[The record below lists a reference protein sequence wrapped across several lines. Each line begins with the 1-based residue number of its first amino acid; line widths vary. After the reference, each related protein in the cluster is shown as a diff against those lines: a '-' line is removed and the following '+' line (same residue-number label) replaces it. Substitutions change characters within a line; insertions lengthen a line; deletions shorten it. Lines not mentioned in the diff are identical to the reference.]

1 MDHKH
6 EKDHGKIVSACED
19 PGSPHSQGCRGHQ
32 ENHGHHV
39 PVFSGADGTEKRLLA
54 TLALNLFIPLVQ
66 IAGGLFAHSMA
77 LVSDALHNLSDF
89 TAVLIS
95 YIAHRIGKRGAS
107 THNTFGYRR
116 AEVIAALVNGAI
128 LTAASA
134 FIVYHAVKR
143 MFQPEA
149 VLGQIVILAAMAG
162 IVGNGLS
169 AWLLHRD
176 AGHNINIRGAFLHMM
191 GDLMISVAVLASG
204 LVLIWRPWYWLD
216 PVLSLLIVAYILVN
230 CWKIL
235 KESVSILMNATPER
249 LDLHEVRRTLCGVP
263 GVSGIHYLHAWPLDV
278 SGVAFSCH
286 VVVPD
291 QALSQ
296 TERTAER
303 IRAVLRRSFG
313 IDHPVLQFETRDCG
327 DGGMLCGI
335 SCSTAGRSTHEGS
348 GAPAGR
354 PDRRHSIIRAAYHGA
369 RIVLGVTFVY
379 ASIHK
384 ILDPAAFATAVY
396 NYQILPGSLVNLA
409 ALVLPWLELIVGAML
424 ILNVWMPGAVSVVTG
439 LLALFAGAL
448 VFNMARGL
456 DIGCG
461 CFTAASAKNDMTMLT
476 LLRDGAFLVLSLFL
490 LFLTLRKGGLDSAP
504 ADRPLRDAESDP
516 ADDASAGG
524 TAQES

>member
-6 EKDHGKIVSACED
+6 KKDRGKIVNACED
-19 PGSPHSQGCRGHQ
+19 PGPPHPQGYHGRR

-39 PVFSGADGTEKRLLA
+39 HAFFGENGTEKRLLA

-95 YIAHRIGKRGAS
+95 YIAHRIGRRGAS
-107 THNTFGYRR
+107 TRNTFGYRR

-128 LTAASA
+128 LAAAST

-143 MFQPEA
+143 LFHPEA
-149 VLGQIVILAAMAG
+149 VLGQIVILAAIAG

-191 GDLMISVAVLASG
+191 GDLMTSVAVLVSG
-204 LVLIWRPWYWLD
+204 LVLMWRPWYWLD

-230 CWKIL
+230 SWKIL
-235 KESVSILMNATPER
+235 KESAAILMNATPER
-249 LDLHEVRRTLCGVP
+249 LDLHEVRRTLCGLP
-263 GVSGIHYLHAWPLDV
+263 GVSGIHYVHAWPLDA

-296 TERTAER
+296 TEKTAER
-303 IRAVLRRSFG
+303 IRAVLGRSFG

-335 SCSTAGRSTHEGS
+335 SCSTAGRSAHDGS
-348 GAPAGR
+348 GAPDGGPEWR
-354 PDRRHSIIRAAYHGA
+354 GGIVRAAYHVA

-384 ILDPAAFATAVY
+384 VLDPAAFATAVY

-424 ILNVWMPGAVSVVTG
+424 ILNVWMPGAVTVVTG
-439 LLALFAGAL
+439 LLVVFAGAL

-461 CFTAASAKNDMTMLT
+461 CFTTASAENDMTLLT
-476 LLRDGAFLVLSLFL
+476 ALRDGAFLVLSLFL
-490 LFLTLRKGGLDSAP
+490 LFLTLRKGGPDAAQ
-504 ADRPLRDAESDP
+504 ADRPGRDAEPEP
-516 ADDASAGG
+516 ADDVSAGG
-524 TAQES
+524 RKR

>member
-1 MDHKH
+1 MDHNH
-6 EKDHGKIVSACED
+6 EKDRGKIVSACED
-19 PGSPHSQGCRGHQ
+19 PERPHPQGCRGHH
-32 ENHGHHV
+32 ESHGHHV
-39 PVFSGADGTEKRLLA
+39 PAFSDEDGTGKRLLA

-95 YIAHRIGKRGAS
+95 YIAYRIGRRGAS

-128 LTAASA
+128 LAAASA

-143 MFQPEA
+143 MYHPEA

-191 GDLMISVAVLASG
+191 GDLMTSVAVLASG
-204 LVLIWRPWYWLD
+204 IVLTWRPWYWLD

-263 GVSGIHYLHAWPLDV
+263 GVSGIHYVHAWPLDA

-303 IRAVLRRSFG
+303 IRTVLSRSFG

-335 SCSTAGRSTHEGS
+335 SCSTAGQSVPDGS
-348 GAPAGR
+348 GGTAGR
-354 PDRRHSIIRAAYHGA
+354 PGGIVRAAYHA
-369 RIVLGVTFVY
+369 LRIVLGVTFVY

-384 ILDPAAFATAVY
+384 ILDPAAFAATVY
-396 NYQILPGSLVNLA
+396 NYQILPGSLVNIT
-409 ALVLPWLELIVGAML
+409 ALVLPWLELIAGAML
-424 ILNVWMPGAVSVVTG
+424 ILNVWMPGAVSAVTG
-439 LLALFAGAL
+439 LLAVFAGAL
-448 VFNMARGL
+448 AFNMARGL

-461 CFTAASAKNDMTMLT
+461 CFTAASAENDMTLLT
-476 LLRDGAFLVLSLFL
+476 VLRDCAFLVLSLFL
-490 LFLTLRKGGLDSAP
+490 LFLTLRKEGLDSAP
-504 ADRPLRDAESDP
+504 EDRTSRDAEPCP

-524 TAQES
+524 IGR

>member
-1 MDHKH
+1 
-6 EKDHGKIVSACED
+6 
-19 PGSPHSQGCRGHQ
+19 
-32 ENHGHHV
+32 
-39 PVFSGADGTEKRLLA
+39 
-54 TLALNLFIPLVQ
+54 
-66 IAGGLFAHSMA
+66 
-77 LVSDALHNLSDF
+77 
-89 TAVLIS
+89 
-95 YIAHRIGKRGAS
+95 
-107 THNTFGYRR
+107 
-116 AEVIAALVNGAI
+116 
-128 LTAASA
+128 
-134 FIVYHAVKR
+134 
-143 MFQPEA
+143 
-149 VLGQIVILAAMAG
+149 
-162 IVGNGLS
+162 
-169 AWLLHRD
+169 
-176 AGHNINIRGAFLHMM
+176 
-191 GDLMISVAVLASG
+191 
-204 LVLIWRPWYWLD
+204 
-216 PVLSLLIVAYILVN
+216 
-230 CWKIL
+230 
-235 KESVSILMNATPER
+235 
-249 LDLHEVRRTLCGVP
+249 
-263 GVSGIHYLHAWPLDV
+263 
-278 SGVAFSCH
+278 
-286 VVVPD
+286 
-291 QALSQ
+291 
-296 TERTAER
+296 
-303 IRAVLRRSFG
+303 
-313 IDHPVLQFETRDCG
+313 
-327 DGGMLCGI
+327 MLCGI

>member
-6 EKDHGKIVSACED
+6 GKDHGKIVSVCED
-19 PGSPHSQGCRGHQ
+19 PGRPHQKGWHERH
-32 ENHGHHV
+32 ENPGHHTHAF
-39 PVFSGADGTEKRLLA
+39 PGEDGTEKRLLA
-54 TLALNLFIPLVQ
+54 TLALNLFIPLIQ

-107 THNTFGYRR
+107 TRNTFGYRR

-128 LTAASA
+128 LAAASA
-134 FIVYHAVKR
+134 FIVYHAFKR
-143 MFQPEA
+143 MFHPET
-149 VLGQIVILAAMAG
+149 VLGQIVILAAIVG
-162 IVGNGLS
+162 IAGNGLS

-176 AGHNINIRGAFLHMM
+176 AGHNINIRGAFLHMI
-191 GDLMISVAVLASG
+191 GDLMTSVVVLVSG
-204 LVLIWRPWYWLD
+204 LVLTWRPWYWLD
-216 PVLSLLIVAYILVN
+216 PVLSLLIVAYILRN

-235 KESVSILMNATPER
+235 KESVAILMNATPKR
-249 LDLHEVRRTLCGVP
+249 LDLHEVRQTLCGLP
-263 GVSGIHYLHAWPLDV
+263 GVSGIHYVHAWPLDA

-291 QALSQ
+291 QTLSQ

-303 IRAVLRRSFG
+303 IRLVLRRSFG

-327 DGGMLCGI
+327 EGGMLCGI
-335 SCSTAGRSTHEGS
+335 SCSTPGRDVPDGT
-348 GAPAGR
+348 AGR
-354 PDRRHSIIRAAYHGA
+354 PNRRGSVIRAAYHVA

-384 ILDPAAFATAVY
+384 ISDPAAFAAAVY

-409 ALVLPWLELIVGAML
+409 ALVLPWLELIAGAML
-424 ILNVWMPGAVSVVTG
+424 VLNVWMPGAVSVTTG
-439 LLALFAGAL
+439 LLAVFAGAL
-448 VFNMARGL
+448 VLSVARGL

-461 CFTAASAKNDMTMLT
+461 CFATASAENDMTLLT
-476 LLRDGAFLVLSLFL
+476 VLRDGAFLVLSLFL
-490 LFLTLRKGGLDSAP
+490 LFLVLRKGGLDAAP
-504 ADRPLRDAESDP
+504 ADRPSHDTEPEP
-516 ADDASAGG
+516 ADDVSAGG
-524 TAQES
+524 TER